1 MKRHDLLASLALW
14 LAAAAVAG
22 AHPVAQGSLD
32 LRIAREHL
40 TVRARV
46 SVEQVFVESSL
57 GTPARAADSL
67 GALWPAHGEYLLA
80 HLFVIA
86 DQQRLTGRVIG
97 ITPPQVPTAEQ
108 MILYELRY
116 DFPSGA
122 APARL
127 TLRQDLLN
135 EFTYAPGNPW
145 EATFVVRIE
154 QEGHTPREGLLLT
167 AQHPVEIECGVAAA
181 ALDRRRLAFD
191 YMRHGIEHIL
201 RGWDH
206 LLFMAALVLA
216 AVTVLDLIKVV
227 TVFTFAHT
235 LTLALSVLDL
245 LRLPSQ
251 IVEPMIAASIVFVA
265 AQNIFFPERARGW
278 SRLLVAFAFGLFHGL
293 GFAGGLVEAMQGL
306 PGLTVAAAIV
316 AFSLGVE
323 LGHQVVALPLFCALR
338 LARARHPADS
348 AGARASAPAM
358 RLGSALISLAGIF
371 YFVTAL
377 RG

>member
-1 MKRHDLLASLALW
+1 MTRHDLLVAFALW
-14 LAAAAVAG
+14 ITAAAVAS
-22 AHPVAQGSLD
+22 AHPVAQGALD
-32 LRIAREHL
+32 VRIAREHL

-57 GTPARAADSL
+57 GTPARAADTL

-80 HLFVIA
+80 HLFIAA
-86 DQQRLTGRVIG
+86 DQQRLTGRILG
-97 ITPPQVPTAEQ
+97 ITPPPVPTADQ
-108 MILYELRY
+108 MVLYELRY
-116 DFPSGA
+116 DFTAGA

-127 TLRQDLLN
+127 TLQQDLLN
-135 EFTYAPGNPW
+135 EFTYAPGNRW
-145 EATFVVRIE
+145 EATFVARIE
-154 QEGHTPREGLLLT
+154 QEGQTPREGLLLT
-167 AQHPVEIECGVAAA
+167 AQHPVVIECGAPAAP
-181 ALDRRRLAFD
+181 LDRRRLALD
-191 YMRHGIEHIL
+191 YVRHGIEHIL

-216 AVTVLDLIKVV
+216 AVTVVDLVKVV
-227 TVFTFAHT
+227 TAFTVAHT

-265 AQNIFFPERARGW
+265 AQNMFFPERARGW
-278 SRLLVAFAFGLFHGL
+278 SRLFVAFAFGLFHGL

-306 PGLTVAAAIV
+306 PGLTVATAIV

-338 LARARHPADS
+338 LARARRPAES
-348 AGARASAPAM
+348 AAARAPALAM